1 MTERK
6 KYDELKIKYRALAE
20 KARQKGGLREND
32 IPEME
37 DSQQG
42 FGVGATVAPLVKLM
56 LPLEEQLGQQTL
68 RKPVFNSAS
77 TIGGLAPR
85 KRDDKLKFTS

>member
-1 MTERK
+1 
-6 KYDELKIKYRALAE
+6 
-20 KARQKGGLREND
+20 
-32 IPEME
+32 ME

-42 FGVGATVAPLVKLM
+42 FGVGVTVAPIVKLM

-85 KRDDKLKFTS
+85 KRDDKLKFTSWSYRYLFWVYGLITERRIWLNSAGMV